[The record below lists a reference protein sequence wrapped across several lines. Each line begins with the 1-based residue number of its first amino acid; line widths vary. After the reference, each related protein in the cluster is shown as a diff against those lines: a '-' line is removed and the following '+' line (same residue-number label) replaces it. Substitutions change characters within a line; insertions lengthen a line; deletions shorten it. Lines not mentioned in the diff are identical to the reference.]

1 MLLDICS
8 SQIKLT
14 PISPFSNDK
23 SISAISKHMNIN
35 SDSIE
40 SVILSN
46 DKRGVSEIS
55 HHIAPAFCAS
65 AANFALTHRG
75 HVLIAT
81 GFYIASA
88 KAAETDGPP
97 GAIALGNALKKLGFS
112 VAYVSDLH
120 LSSLLGKHIGGDS
133 KIINFPITDRSNSDS
148 FAETVISQET
158 PDLLI
163 SIERCGPTEKDTYLN
178 MRGVDISK
186 NTARIDRLFHFGIPS
201 IGIGDGG
208 NEIGMGSLAHVIPE
222 VNTLPSEPCITHT
235 DELILASVSNWG
247 AYGLIAALSNEV
259 KQQLLPSILTDRQLI
274 ESLVHSGLVDGT
286 TGQGTYKVDGFTLDD
301 NSQILIALAKLTRN
315 VQA

>member
-8 SQIKLT
+8 SPIKPT
-14 PISPFSNDK
+14 TISPFSNDK

-55 HHIAPAFCAS
+55 HHIAPEFCTS

-75 HVLIAT
+75 HVLITT
-81 GFYIASA
+81 GFYIAPA

-97 GAIALGNALKKLGFS
+97 GAIALGNALKPLGFS

-120 LSSLLGKHIGGDS
+120 LSSLLDKHIGGDS
-133 KIINFPITDRSNSDS
+133 KIIEFPITDRSNSDS

-163 SIERCGPTEKDTYLN
+163 SIERCGPTESDTYLN
-178 MRGVDISK
+178 MRGVDISN
-186 NTARIDRLFHFGIPS
+186 NTARIDSLFNFGIPS

-208 NEIGMGSLAHVIPE
+208 NEIGMGSLAHVIPK
-222 VNTLPSEPCITHT
+222 VKTLPAEPCITHT

-259 KQQLLPSILTDRQLI
+259 KQQLLPSILTDRLLI

-286 TGQGTYKVDGFTLDD
+286 TGQSTYKVDGFTLDD
-301 NSQILIALAKLTRN
+301 NSQVLIAIAKLTRN

>member
-1 MLLDICS
+1 
-8 SQIKLT
+8 
-14 PISPFSNDK
+14 
-23 SISAISKHMNIN
+23 MNIN

-46 DKRGVSEIS
+46 DKRGVSKIS
-55 HHIAPAFCAS
+55 HHIAPEFCTS

-75 HVLIAT
+75 HVLITT
-81 GFYIASA
+81 GFYIAPA
-88 KAAETDGPP
+88 NAAETDGPP
-97 GAIALGNALKKLGFS
+97 GAIALGNAMKTLGFS

-120 LSSLLGKHIGGDS
+120 LSSLLDKHIGGDS
-133 KIINFPITDRSNSDS
+133 KIIEFPITDRSNSDS